1 MIYKQ
6 LKALAKICDQKAE
19 PGQAVQSPVFGDD
32 MCYATDT
39 YVLVRVTGRSISEL
53 CKGLETPSQ
62 VPSVL
67 IDGFSARQTVKV
79 DDISVAVTKLITPK
93 MVNDFVDMTGESAPV
108 MVDPANLVRV
118 MNVYKAFGIDPV
130 IKTLVKHSNDFPY
143 VTISGEAAD
152 YEIKACIVGKRKR
165 Y

>member
-19 PGQAVQSPVFGDD
+19 PGQAIQSPVFGDD

-39 YVLVRVTGRSISEL
+39 YALVRVTGYSITEL
-53 CKGLETPSQ
+53 CDGLETQSQ
-62 VPSVL
+62 VPRVL
-67 IDGFSARQTVKV
+67 IDGFSARQTVKL
-79 DDISVAVTKLITPK
+79 DDISNAVTRSIPHK
-93 MVNDFVDMTGESAPV
+93 MVNDFIDATGEVAPV

-130 IKTLVKHSNDFPY
+130 IGTVVKQSTDFPY
-143 VTISGEAAD
+143 VMVSGENAD
-152 YEIKACIVGKRKR
+152 YEVKACIAGKRKR
-165 Y
+165 

>member
-1 MIYKQ
+1 MNYKQ

-19 PGQAVQSPVFGDD
+19 PGQAIQSPVFGDG

-39 YVLVRVTGRSISEL
+39 YVLVRVTGYSISDL
-53 CKGLETPSQ
+53 CVGLEVPSQ

-67 IDGFSARQTVKV
+67 IEGFSARQTVKL
-79 DDISVAVTKLITPK
+79 DDVSVEVAKPITAK
-93 MVNDFVDMTGESAPV
+93 MVNDFIDVAGEPAPV

-130 IKTLVKHSNDFPY
+130 IRTVVKQSTDFPY
-143 VTISGEAAD
+143 VMISGESAD
-152 YEIKACIVGKRKR
+152 YEIKACIAGKRKR
-165 Y
+165 